1 MQWILQVVLQE
12 VQGDRKKPLWINS
25 LSAIDSMQKVINVLA
40 LASFAVSAAVVGAG
54 AYVFVNREAIKD
66 NIKSK
71 VTEGVAGAI
80 QDQLGDLGGLGG
92 LGGGSSPVPSGG
104 GSIPGVSLPF

>member
-1 MQWILQVVLQE
+1 
-12 VQGDRKKPLWINS
+12 
-25 LSAIDSMQKVINVLA
+25 MQKVINVLA

-66 NIKSK
+66 NIKSQ
-71 VTEGVAGAI
+71 VTEGVAGAV
-80 QDQLGDLGGLGG
+80 QDQLGDLGK

-104 GSIPGVSLPF
+104 AVPGVSLPF